1 MISSASTD
9 LMYNGSLVG
18 KDNTNSDHTV
28 VTKPEC
34 LYGPQ
39 VIDVIMRKPGKIT
52 IIIDLL

>member
-1 MISSASTD
+1 MNVPLVSKDHSTI
-9 LMYNGSLVG
+9 
-18 KDNTNSDHTV
+18 DHTV
-28 VTKPEC
+28 VGKPVC